1 MESRTMPPPQASA
14 RQTELGDTFNRVLFS
29 TVDALTEHKIP
40 YALIGGIAA
49 SGLGRPRST
58 HDNDVFVRP
67 EDAEAALEALAQ
79 NGFETERRD
88 PRWLFKGWRDE
99 MMVDIIFKSQGDIYF
114 DDEMQAHAKLIPY
127 HGRNIP
133 AVSPEDLVIIKA
145 AVHAEVGPHHWHD
158 ALAILSHAP
167 LDWNYLIR
175 RARRAPRRLLSLLIY
190 AQSNDIWIPNQ
201 VIHDLFQMIFG
212 ESLSKPV
219 SPNNYSS
226 PQAAS
231 PPVAAIPSSSSPPRA
246 AVAPADFQFS
256 SPRPATQHHGAYLVS
271 HIHEALAADKR
282 TASLDVDV
290 TIGGQKIL
298 IKGEAPSLEHRRSI
312 EEVVTSF
319 ANGFEVE
326 NQIRITEVRA
336 PYAEELV

>member
-1 MESRTMPPPQASA
+1 MESRTTPPPQASA
-14 RQTELGDTFNRVLFS
+14 RQTESGEIFNRVLFA
-29 TVDALTEHKIP
+29 TVDALTENKIP

-58 HDNDVFVRP
+58 HDIDVFVRP
-67 EDAEAALEALAQ
+67 EDADAALEALAK

-114 DDEMQAHAKLIPY
+114 DDEMQAHAKMISF

-167 LDWNYLIR
+167 LDWDYLIR
-175 RARRAPRRLLSLLIY
+175 RARRAPRRLLALLIY

-201 VIHDLFQMIFG
+201 VIHDLFQVIFG
-212 ESLSKPV
+212 ESTSKPV

-226 PQAAS
+226 AQVATVSSGSATSATPQGKT
-231 PPVAAIPSSSSPPRA
+231 IPSSVSRPQPP
-246 AVAPADFQFS
+246 
-256 SPRPATQHHGAYLVS
+256 TLHNHGAYLVG
-271 HIHEALAADKR
+271 HINEALAADKR
-282 TASLDVDV
+282 TASLDVEV
-290 TIGGQKIL
+290 AVGGKKIL
-298 IKGEAPSLEHRRSI
+298 VKGEAPSHDHRRSI
-312 EEVVTSF
+312 EEVITGL
-319 ANGFEVE
+319 ADGFEVE

-336 PYAEELV
+336 PHTEELV